1 MNTTTFIYQRDWDSI
16 AHGTLKNAA
25 LFWFAVTMT
34 GQWLFVYYVGVF
46 YDVPTIQGNF
56 EAWKRNKMV
65 PHGYVVGDVVG
76 NLQFAAHVLLA
87 GVMTLCGT
95 LQLVPQIRARVP
107 ALHRWSGRAF
117 IVMAIALSLGGLFMV
132 WISGRRNN
140 WVGGLAISLDAVLII
155 TFGVLAWRYALARK
169 FAAHRRWALRTFIVA
184 SGVWFM
190 RIGYMTWLIV
200 NQGPVGI
207 ARDGTGWFDLF
218 WAFATFLLPLA
229 MLELYLYAQVRG
241 GPRSKLAI
249 ATVLFGATMLMAVGI
264 FGAFMFM
271 WRPLL

>member
-1 MNTTTFIYQRDWDSI
+1 MNTTSLIHRRDWDSI
-16 AHGTLKNAA
+16 AHGALKNAV
-25 LFWFAVTMT
+25 LFWFVVAMT

-46 YDVPTIQGNF
+46 YDVPTIQGKF

-76 NLQFAAHVLLA
+76 NLHFAAHVLLA

-95 LQLVPQIRARVP
+95 LQLLPQIRARVP

-117 IVMAIALSLGGLFMV
+117 IVIAITLSLGGLYMV
-132 WISGRRNN
+132 WVGGRRSN
-140 WVGGLAISLDAVLII
+140 WVGGLAISVDAVLII
-155 TFGVLAWRYALARK
+155 TFGVLAWRYALARN

-190 RIGYMTWLIV
+190 RVGYMAWFII
-200 NQGPVGI
+200 NQGPVGVK
-207 ARDGTGWFDLF
+207 RNGTGWFDLI
-218 WAFATFLLPLA
+218 WAFGTFLLPLA
-229 MLELYLYAQVRG
+229 ILELYFYAQVRG
-241 GPRSKLAI
+241 LRRGKFAVAGVLFI
-249 ATVLFGATMLMAVGI
+249 ATALMAVGI